1 MILSRPVKIVI
12 IIKITKILRISIVT
26 RTLTRSS
33 RIGNRALIS
42 KVGLSLNLV

>member
-33 RIGNRALIS
+33 RIENRSLTS
-42 KVGLSLNLV
+42 VVGLDLNFI